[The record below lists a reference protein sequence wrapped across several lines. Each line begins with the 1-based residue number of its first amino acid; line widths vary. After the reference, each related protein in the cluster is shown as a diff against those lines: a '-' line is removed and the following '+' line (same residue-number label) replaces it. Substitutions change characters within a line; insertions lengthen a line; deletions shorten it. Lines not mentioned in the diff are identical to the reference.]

1 MRRTGL
7 VCVFGAAV
15 VAGCGSHHV
24 SMNAAAYSYVCG
36 DICKKNVEI
45 KLSNVRTVEDWAT
58 AEIAAKPPRR
68 IPGNHVLLHRVG
80 GDWNFRDAWHAPL
93 EIACADVAQQ
103 MRVPESILH
112 RLEVC

>member
-1 MRRTGL
+1 M
-7 VCVFGAAV
+7 
-15 VAGCGSHHV
+15 S
-24 SMNAAAYSYVCG
+24 AAASRYICG
-36 DICKKNVEI
+36 DSCKNVEI
-45 KLSNVRTVEDWAT
+45 ELSNVRTVEDWAT

-80 GDWNFRDAWHAPL
+80 GDWNFVDAWHAPIG
-93 EIACADVAQQ
+93 IACVEVAQQ